1 MIRAPVLR
9 PPAIRRR
16 SLRRLV
22 AALALP
28 ALLAGCSGD
37 DGPFVL
43 TCPQALIV
51 EDASRLALYA
61 PGEGRDL
68 LDLRFQASIDAL
80 DWACEFFPD
89 EGRVD
94 VELRTALRV
103 MRGPA
108 AQGAPAVRLPLFVA
122 VADPRGALVARR
134 GFELEIGFPGR
145 AVEVGHLWHS
155 AQRLRYGA
163 LSEAADYTVYVGY
176 RLTREQLAAA
186 RAAGG
191 P

>member
-1 MIRAPVLR
+1 MIRLPV
-9 PPAIRRR
+9 IRA
-16 SLRRLV
+16 SVLRRLA

-28 ALLAGCSGD
+28 ALLAGCAGD
-37 DGPFVL
+37 DDPFVL

-51 EDASRLALYA
+51 EDASRLAIHA
-61 PGEGRDL
+61 PGAGRDL
-68 LDLRFQASIDAL
+68 LDLRFRASIDAL
-80 DWACEFFPD
+80 DWTCEFFPD
-89 EGRVD
+89 EKRVD
-94 VELRTALRV
+94 VELRAALRV
-103 MRGPA
+103 LRGPA
-108 AQGAPAVRLPLFVA
+108 AQGAPAVRLPVFVA
-122 VADPRGALVARR
+122 VADPQGDLVARR
-134 GFELEIGFPGR
+134 GFELEIGFPGQ

-163 LSEAADYTVYVGY
+163 LSEAADYTIYVGY